1 MAGEKHLKSLLSSI
15 SPVLNKGTYVF
26 CSLPDSSQAPAGDI
40 VMLFKEAEGYTLI
53 LEKANADRLKLLYD
67 FEAAWITLTVHSSL
81 EATGLTAAFSKA
93 LSDANIS
100 CNVVAG
106 YFHDHLFV
114 PVRDAER
121 ALQVLR
127 NFSRDSG

>member
-1 MAGEKHLKSLLSSI
+1 MTGEKDLKSLLSSI
-15 SPVLNKGTYVF
+15 NPVLNKGAYVF

-53 LEKANADRLKLLYD
+53 LEKANADRLKLPYD

-93 LSDANIS
+93 LSEANIS

-106 YFHDHLFV
+106 YFHDHIFV
-114 PVRDAER
+114 PIKEAER
-121 ALQVLR
+121 AMRVLEKL
-127 NFSRDSG
+127 SPSSL